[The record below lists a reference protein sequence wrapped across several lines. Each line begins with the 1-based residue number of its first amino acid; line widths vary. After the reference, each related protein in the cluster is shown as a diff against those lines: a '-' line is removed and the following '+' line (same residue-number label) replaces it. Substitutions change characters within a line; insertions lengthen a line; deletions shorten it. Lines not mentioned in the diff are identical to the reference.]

1 MLRHRLIINFF
12 LALWLT
18 LSSSTLIAA
27 NQSLSHIESTTTVK
41 HISIAVQSFLGKS
54 VAFEK
59 WQPMV
64 ALLNQQLKD
73 YHFELFLIEAPNI
86 ALLRDLVEE
95 GKLDYVITQPV
106 ATAELEFLS
115 SVTPVLTKI
124 DKRGV
129 TQFGSVIIASA
140 KNTKI
145 NSIQDLKGRS
155 FAGANPVGLGGWILG
170 YDYLLSQ
177 GVDLIKDASRV
188 DFLGRQ
194 DNIVY
199 AVLNGMVDAGVIRTG
214 VLEKLSKD
222 GKFQMSNIK
231 VLDPKTDFPYFLTTN
246 LVPEW
251 SFSAT
256 TNADPILTSSIVKVL
271 KQASYH
277 PNKSNNLANWGEVAD
292 YQIIHQLLKKNKI
305 SVYKDPILLTI
316 LKKYY
321 QFLLA
326 VLGLLI
332 ISIWYLS
339 KKRWKK
345 IHQYKAELER
355 LTRVGSV
362 NQLLSEIAHE
372 IAQPVTSIKID
383 AKIIDKLVKNTDTV
397 VDDSIINVVN
407 SLGIKTDHCVD
418 VINNIRSFLTTKSV
432 KREAVNIND
441 RISSVL
447 RLINHEINSLKIT
460 VKLYLDKELPE
471 VSICHIELD
480 QVLLNLC
487 NNALS
492 VMAEN
497 IFDQGTLTIST
508 SQSNGKVSILIADTG
523 HGVKNQDE
531 LFKLFKSDKE
541 LNAKEGLGLG
551 LSLSRS
557 IIRSY
562 DGELS
567 LNSTS
572 RHGSV
577 FLITLPKI
585 NES

>member
-1 MLRHRLIINFF
+1 M
-12 LALWLT
+12 ALWLT

-27 NQSLSHIESTTTVK
+27 NQSLRHIESTTTVK

-64 ALLNQQLKD
+64 DFLNQQLKD

-145 NSIQDLKGRS
+145 NSIQDLKGKS

-194 DNIVY
+194 DNIIY

-292 YQIIHQLLKKNKI
+292 YQIIHQLLKKNER
-305 SVYKDPILLTI
+305 ILLI
-316 LKKYY
+316 
-321 QFLLA
+321 
-326 VLGLLI
+326 
-332 ISIWYLS
+332 
-339 KKRWKK
+339 
-345 IHQYKAELER
+345 
-355 LTRVGSV
+355 
-362 NQLLSEIAHE
+362 
-372 IAQPVTSIKID
+372 TS
-383 AKIIDKLVKNTDTV
+383 T
-397 VDDSIINVVN
+397 
-407 SLGIKTDHCVD
+407 
-418 VINNIRSFLTTKSV
+418 
-432 KREAVNIND
+432 
-441 RISSVL
+441 
-447 RLINHEINSLKIT
+447 
-460 VKLYLDKELPE
+460 
-471 VSICHIELD
+471 
-480 QVLLNLC
+480 Q
-487 NNALS
+487 
-492 VMAEN
+492 
-497 IFDQGTLTIST
+497 
-508 SQSNGKVSILIADTG
+508 
-523 HGVKNQDE
+523 
-531 LFKLFKSDKE
+531 
-541 LNAKEGLGLG
+541 
-551 LSLSRS
+551 
-557 IIRSY
+557 
-562 DGELS
+562 
-567 LNSTS
+567 
-572 RHGSV
+572 
-577 FLITLPKI
+577 
-585 NES
+585 

>member
-1 MLRHRLIINFF
+1 M
-12 LALWLT
+12 ALWLT

-27 NQSLSHIESTTTVK
+27 NQSLRHIELTTSVK

-54 VAFEK
+54 VAYKK

-115 SVTPVLTKI
+115 SITPVLTKI

-199 AVLNGMVDAGVIRTG
+199 AVLNGMVDAGMIRTG

-231 VLDPKTDFPYFLTTN
+231 VLDPKTDFPYFLTTY

-256 TNADPILTSSIVKVL
+256 TNADPILTSLIVKVL

-305 SVYKDPILLTI
+305 SVYKDSILFAI

-339 KKRWKK
+339 KKRRKK
-345 IHQYKAELER
+345 INQYKAELER

-397 VDDSIINVVN
+397 VDDSIINVVS

-418 VINNIRSFLTTKSV
+418 VINNIRSFLTTKAV

-492 VMAEN
+492 AMAEN

-577 FLITLPKI
+577 FLITLPEI

>member
-1 MLRHRLIINFF
+1 M
-12 LALWLT
+12 ALWLT

-27 NQSLSHIESTTTVK
+27 NQSLRHIELTTSVK

-54 VAFEK
+54 VAYKK

-115 SVTPVLTKI
+115 SITPILTKI

-199 AVLNGMVDAGVIRTG
+199 AVLNGMVDAGMIRTG

-305 SVYKDPILLTI
+305 SIYKDPILLTI

-418 VINNIRSFLTTKSV
+418 VINNIRSFLTTKAV

-577 FLITLPKI
+577 FLITLPEI

>member
-1 MLRHRLIINFF
+1 

-27 NQSLSHIESTTTVK
+27 NQSLRHIELTTSVK

-54 VAFEK
+54 VAYKK

-115 SVTPVLTKI
+115 SITPILTKI

-199 AVLNGMVDAGVIRTG
+199 AVLNGMVDAGMIRTG

-397 VDDSIINVVN
+397 VDDSIINVVS

-418 VINNIRSFLTTKSV
+418 VINNIRSFLTTKAV

-577 FLITLPKI
+577 FLITLPEI

>member
-27 NQSLSHIESTTTVK
+27 NQSLRHIELTTSVK

-54 VAFEK
+54 VAYKK

-115 SVTPVLTKI
+115 SITPILTKI

-199 AVLNGMVDAGVIRTG
+199 AVLNGMVDAGMIRTG

-231 VLDPKTDFPYFLTTN
+231 VLDPKTDFPYFLTTY

-256 TNADPILTSSIVKVL
+256 TNADPILTSLIVKVL

-305 SVYKDPILLTI
+305 SVYKDSILFAI

-339 KKRWKK
+339 KKRRKK
-345 IHQYKAELER
+345 INQYKAELER

-418 VINNIRSFLTTKSV
+418 VINNIRSFLTTKAV

-577 FLITLPKI
+577 FLITLPEI